1 MMIEAANVMIFDE
14 PTNHLDLE
22 AITALNNA
30 MIDYPGTILFT
41 SQDYR
46 LIQTVADRIIEVS
59 PNGYIN
65 MRNKYD
71 EYLVNPTVIKKRE
84 ELYGKFANK

>member
-1 MMIEAANVMIFDE
+1 MIEAANVMIFDE

-46 LIQTVADRIIEVS
+46 LIQTVADRIIEVT

-71 EYLVNPTVIKKRE
+71 EYLTNPTVIKKRE
-84 ELYGKFANK
+84 ELYGQFAKK